1 MQTVR
6 KRLQDTQIVLKA
18 VTHHLGPTIKI
29 KIIYMCVYMCMYICT
44 MCVYICVCMCL
55 YIYIYVPLYTDI
67 HSITF
72 NRNQSSDWG
81 YHPSRAFSKVPNSI
95 LPTYAYYYIYII
107 TRINYIHIVGACES
121 GKPNNQQ
128 FPKSLFLW
136 VV

>member
-1 MQTVR
+1 MHTYVYVD
-6 KRLQDTQIVLKA
+6 LYVY
-18 VTHHLGPTIKI
+18 VC
-29 KIIYMCVYMCMYICT
+29 IYVYVCVYT
-44 MCVYICVCMCL
+44 
-55 YIYIYVPLYTDI
+55 YIYVPLYTDI